1 MQTCHQRKTK
11 VKWSTKRKFRVA
23 IFIVLLFIFL
33 CVFYYFKVVCPV
45 IVTLSEERVR
55 SIATSAISD
64 VVGDTLIEDDISYE
78 QLAKIKYSSENTIDA
93 IEVDTVKANILIR
106 KITKGVQDKFN
117 VLGNVGLDI
126 AIGTFTGIP
135 FLYGMGSM
143 VNIQLIP
150 VGTINTK
157 INSKFSTAGI
167 NQTLHQLYFVVNAGI
182 GMILPGKTQNFN
194 TELEVLLCE
203 NIIVGKVP
211 EIYFNGGGI
220 KPVI

>member
-1 MQTCHQRKTK
+1 MQRCQQKKTK
-11 VKWSTKRKFRVA
+11 VKWSAKRKIRVT
-23 IFIVLLFIFL
+23 LFVVFALITI

-45 IVTLSEERVR
+45 IVSLSEERVR
-55 SIATSAISD
+55 SIATSAISE
-64 VVGDTLIEDDISYE
+64 VVGDTLIEDDISYAE
-78 QLAKIKYSSENTIDA
+78 LAKIRYSSENTVDA
-93 IEVDTVKANILIR
+93 IEIDTVKTNILIR
-106 KITKGVQDKFN
+106 KITKGVQNKFN
-117 VLGNVGLDI
+117 NLGNEGLEI

-135 FLYGMGSM
+135 FLYGMGSN

-157 INSKFSTAGI
+157 INSKFTSAGI

-182 GMILPGKTQNFN
+182 GMILPGKTENFN

-211 EIYFNGGGI
+211 EIYFNGGGL